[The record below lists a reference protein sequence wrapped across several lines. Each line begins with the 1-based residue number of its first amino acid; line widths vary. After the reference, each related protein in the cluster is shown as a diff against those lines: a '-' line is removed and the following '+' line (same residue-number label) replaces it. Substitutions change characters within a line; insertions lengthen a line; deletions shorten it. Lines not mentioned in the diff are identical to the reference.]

1 MTVLKRSTDTKT
13 GISVVRN
20 GPLVETFNILGKKV
34 HVIDPSRVGEGILI
48 NRWLSEVFDEEIME
62 ILAGPFY
69 DEFAAHGCSR
79 LLADMSAVTASWDGV
94 NDWLRD
100 DLMPRLY
107 TIGLRH
113 LATVVATSDESDSTR
128 FAAERFSENPGVN
141 APFTSEAAAI
151 AWLKAQP

>member
-1 MTVLKRSTDTKT
+1 MTVLRRSTETRT

-20 GPLVETFNILGKKV
+20 SDLVETFNILGKRI
-34 HVIDPSRVGEGILI
+34 HVIDPVHRDDGILTH
-48 NRWLSEVFDEEIME
+48 RWLHEAFDEEIME
-62 ILAGPFY
+62 VLGGHFV
-69 DEFAAHGCSR
+69 DEFARHHCSR
-79 LLADMSAVTASWDGV
+79 LLADLTPVTISWDGV

-107 TIGLRH
+107 AIGLRH
-113 LATVVATSDESDSTR
+113 LATVVATRDESDSTR